1 VYRVEKA
8 GAAGYFWG
16 VGRARG
22 QRASF
27 LDKLGPRA
35 TREAMQ
41 EALDAWA
48 ARRGLRPADFSTQR
62 RRGAEEGRHGQVETR
77 GRVPLETLL
86 RRLAWCDAAAAAC
99 AACAGLLA
107 GLMAAAGLR
116 GCAPAA
122 CGACGAAE
130 ARAAAACLSAAHAGM
145 QAGLDAARTRA
156 ALERNIR
163 EGIYPDVPCGEEAG
177 RTGRTGPDFP
187 IVRPATVSRWL
198 SRLVGRD

>member
-1 VYRVEKA
+1 MDR
-8 GAAGYFWG
+8 
-16 VGRARG
+16 
-22 QRASF
+22 
-27 LDKLGPRA
+27 
-35 TREAMQ
+35 
-41 EALDAWA
+41 
-48 ARRGLRPADFSTQR
+48 
-62 RRGAEEGRHGQVETR
+62 VETR

-86 RRLAWCDAAAAAC
+86 DRLAWCNAAAAAC

-107 GLMAAAGLR
+107 GLMAAAALR

-163 EGIYPDVPCGEEAG
+163 EGIYPDVPCRDEE
-177 RTGRTGPDFP
+177 
-187 IVRPATVSRWL
+187 L
-198 SRLVGRD
+198 

>member
-1 VYRVEKA
+1 MDR
-8 GAAGYFWG
+8 
-16 VGRARG
+16 
-22 QRASF
+22 
-27 LDKLGPRA
+27 
-35 TREAMQ
+35 
-41 EALDAWA
+41 
-48 ARRGLRPADFSTQR
+48 
-62 RRGAEEGRHGQVETR
+62 VETR

-163 EGIYPDVPCGEEAG
+163 EGVYARDDWDAPCGEEE
-177 RTGRTGPDFP
+177 REDRSRFSYHERPDTRREP
-187 IVRPATVSRWL
+187 RCL
-198 SRLVGRD
+198 SRLVGQ

>member
-1 VYRVEKA
+1 M
-8 GAAGYFWG
+8 
-16 VGRARG
+16 
-22 QRASF
+22 
-27 LDKLGPRA
+27 DK
-35 TREAMQ
+35 
-41 EALDAWA
+41 
-48 ARRGLRPADFSTQR
+48 
-62 RRGAEEGRHGQVETR
+62 VETR

-86 RRLAWCDAAAAAC
+86 DRLYWCNAAVAAC

-163 EGIYPDVPCGEEAG
+163 EGIYPDVPCGEED
-177 RTGRTGPDFP
+177 REDR
-187 IVRPATVSRWL
+187 SRFSYHEML
-198 SRLVGRD
+198 SGAVPRHLA